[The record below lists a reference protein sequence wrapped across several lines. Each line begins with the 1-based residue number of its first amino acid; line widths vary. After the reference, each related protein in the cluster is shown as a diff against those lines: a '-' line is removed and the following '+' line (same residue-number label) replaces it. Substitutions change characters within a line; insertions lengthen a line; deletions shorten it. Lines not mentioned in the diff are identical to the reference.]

1 MLRGHFNSWII
12 LFTFLFF
19 TFHHSN
25 AQKIDDLI
33 EVSLVS
39 EVETIKSGDSAW
51 LLLQIDMKPS
61 WHAYWKTAGQTGFPT
76 TIDWDY
82 PQGVE
87 LEETL
92 FPAPILYQFQDF
104 ISYVHADTFYLL
116 THLKVKPGAVF
127 DKEIISLTAQL
138 STLVC
143 DEGNCIPFNKELI
156 LEIPVS
162 QETVISSVNSK
173 KVQNALAE
181 LPNPL
186 PTGTKF
192 SAVIKEES
200 IVLSFDE
207 SSLKD
212 FDLKGFN
219 FFPDG
224 DFFSH
229 GEKQQ
234 FKKNDEGRISV
245 QLSIDSLPEVFSST
259 IKGLLVH
266 SRFPQGWLIDLS
278 VEQVSYGVAQ
288 DEVKITKSS
297 EIAKVESGFN
307 QLLVMLGLIM
317 VAMSI
322 WLYGKTKYP
331 LKSSPIRTLGRF
343 LAFVLL
349 IFGIWLG
356 YPQDNAETDN
366 QIEWIAWT
374 PETEESLLA
383 TGRPVFIDFTARW
396 CMSCQVNKAVYQK
409 SVVIEKF
416 NELGIVALQ
425 ADWTKRGSLILKALQ
440 KFDREGVPLYVY
452 YPARIQGEPAK
463 EGIIFPEI
471 LTKEI
476 VLSVIENEKPF
487 LAPVGD
493 SFFALLGFAFLGG
506 MILNLMPCVFP
517 VLGLKIMSFVKQAGE
532 DPKKVRL
539 HGLIFTLGVILSFWI
554 LVGILLGLR
563 ESFDGELGWGF
574 QLQEP
579 VFVFGLA
586 IFLLI
591 FALSLSGVFEIG
603 MTLTGVGSKLSQ
615 QSGYVGSFFSGFL
628 ATIVA
633 TPCMAPFLGAA
644 VGAALAM
651 PWASAF
657 VVFTSIALGLS
668 SPYLLLSVFPKWISR
683 LPKPG
688 EWMNTLKEGM
698 AFPLYATVAWLLW
711 TLNSLI

>member
-156 LEIPVS
+156 FEIPVS
-162 QETVISSVNSK
+162 QETVISKVNSK

-181 LPNPL
+181 LPKPL

-245 QLSIDSLPEVFSST
+245 QLSIDSLPEGFSST

-266 SRFPQGWLIDLS
+266 SSFPQGWLIDLS

-297 EIAKVESGFN
+297 EIAQVESGFN

-366 QIEWIAWT
+366 QIEWIAWN

>member
-127 DKEIISLTAQL
+127 EKEIISLTAQL

-156 LEIPVS
+156 FEIPVS
-162 QETVISSVNSK
+162 QETVISKVNSK

-181 LPNPL
+181 LPKPL

-245 QLSIDSLPEVFSST
+245 QLSIDSLPEGFSST

-266 SRFPQGWLIDLS
+266 SSFPQGWLIDLS

-297 EIAKVESGFN
+297 EIAQVESGFN

-366 QIEWIAWT
+366 QIEWIAWN

-487 LAPVGD
+487 LVPVGD

-603 MTLTGVGSKLSQ
+603 MTLTGVGSNLSQ

>member
-219 FFPDG
+219 FFPEG

-229 GEKQQ
+229 GEMQQ

-245 QLSIDSLPEVFSST
+245 QLSIDSLPEGFSST

-297 EIAKVESGFN
+297 EIAQVESGFN

>member
-25 AQKIDDLI
+25 AHKIDDLI

-156 LEIPVS
+156 FEIPVS
-162 QETVISSVNSK
+162 QETVISKVNSK

-181 LPNPL
+181 LPKPL

-245 QLSIDSLPEVFSST
+245 QLSIDSLPEGFSST

-266 SRFPQGWLIDLS
+266 SSFPQGWLIDLS

-297 EIAKVESGFN
+297 EIAQVESGFN

-366 QIEWIAWT
+366 QIEWIAWN

>member
-156 LEIPVS
+156 FEIPVS
-162 QETVISSVNSK
+162 QETVISKVNSK

-181 LPNPL
+181 LPKPL

-245 QLSIDSLPEVFSST
+245 QLSIDSLPEGFSST

-266 SRFPQGWLIDLS
+266 SSFPQGWLIDLS

-297 EIAKVESGFN
+297 EIAQVESGFN

>member
-1 MLRGHFNSWII
+1 M
-12 LFTFLFF
+12 
-19 TFHHSN
+19 
-25 AQKIDDLI
+25 
-33 EVSLVS
+33 
-39 EVETIKSGDSAW
+39 
-51 LLLQIDMKPS
+51 
-61 WHAYWKTAGQTGFPT
+61 
-76 TIDWDY
+76 
-82 PQGVE
+82 
-87 LEETL
+87 
-92 FPAPILYQFQDF
+92 YQFQDF

-234 FKKNDEGRISV
+234 FKKNDEGRSSV

-297 EIAKVESGFN
+297 EIAQVESGFN

-452 YPARIQGEPAK
+452 YPARIQGEPAR

-487 LAPVGD
+487 LASVGD

>member
-297 EIAKVESGFN
+297 EIAQVESGFN

-487 LAPVGD
+487 LVPVGD

>member
-156 LEIPVS
+156 FEIPVS
-162 QETVISSVNSK
+162 QETVISKVNSK

-181 LPNPL
+181 LPKPL

-219 FFPDG
+219 FFPEG

-229 GEKQQ
+229 GEMQQ

-245 QLSIDSLPEVFSST
+245 QLSIDSLPEGFSST

-297 EIAKVESGFN
+297 EIAQVESGFN

>member
-1 MLRGHFNSWII
+1 MLREHFNSWII

-19 TFHHSN
+19 TFHNSN

-39 EVETIKSGDSAW
+39 EVETMKSGDSAW

-76 TIDWDY
+76 TIDWVY
-82 PQGVE
+82 PKGVE

-116 THLKVKPGAVF
+116 TNLKVKPGAVF

-162 QETVISSVNSK
+162 QETVISKVNSK
-173 KVQNALAE
+173 KVQNALPQ
-181 LPNPL
+181 LPKPL

-207 SSLKD
+207 SSFKD

-219 FFPDG
+219 FFPEG

-234 FKKNDEGRISV
+234 FKKNDAGRILV
-245 QLSIDSLPEVFSST
+245 QFSIDSLSEGFSST

-297 EIAKVESGFN
+297 EIAQVESGFN
-307 QLLVMLGLIM
+307 QLLVMLGLIV

-331 LKSSPIRTLGRF
+331 LKSSPVRTLGRF

-356 YPQDNAETDN
+356 YPQDNAEADN
-366 QIEWIAWT
+366 QIEWIPWT
-374 PETEESLLA
+374 PETEESLLV

-452 YPARIQGEPAK
+452 YPARIEGEPAK

-471 LTKEI
+471 LTTEI
-476 VLSVIENEKPF
+476 VLSVIEDEKSF

-493 SFFALLGFAFLGG
+493 SFFALLGFAFLGV

-615 QSGYVGSFFSGFL
+615 KSGYVGSFFSGFL

-651 PWASAF
+651 PWASALI
-657 VVFTSIALGLS
+657 VFTSIALGLS
-668 SPYLLLSVFPKWISR
+668 SPYLLLSISPKWISR

>member
-127 DKEIISLTAQL
+127 EKEIISLTAQL

-156 LEIPVS
+156 FEIPVS
-162 QETVISSVNSK
+162 QETVISKVNSK

-181 LPNPL
+181 LPKPL

-259 IKGLLVH
+259 IKG
-266 SRFPQGWLIDLS
+266 
-278 VEQVSYGVAQ
+278 
-288 DEVKITKSS
+288 
-297 EIAKVESGFN
+297 
-307 QLLVMLGLIM
+307 
-317 VAMSI
+317 
-322 WLYGKTKYP
+322 
-331 LKSSPIRTLGRF
+331 
-343 LAFVLL
+343 
-349 IFGIWLG
+349 
-356 YPQDNAETDN
+356 
-366 QIEWIAWT
+366 
-374 PETEESLLA
+374 
-383 TGRPVFIDFTARW
+383 
-396 CMSCQVNKAVYQK
+396 C
-409 SVVIEKF
+409 
-416 NELGIVALQ
+416 
-425 ADWTKRGSLILKALQ
+425 
-440 KFDREGVPLYVY
+440 
-452 YPARIQGEPAK
+452 
-463 EGIIFPEI
+463 
-471 LTKEI
+471 
-476 VLSVIENEKPF
+476 
-487 LAPVGD
+487 
-493 SFFALLGFAFLGG
+493 
-506 MILNLMPCVFP
+506 
-517 VLGLKIMSFVKQAGE
+517 
-532 DPKKVRL
+532 
-539 HGLIFTLGVILSFWI
+539 
-554 LVGILLGLR
+554 
-563 ESFDGELGWGF
+563 
-574 QLQEP
+574 
-579 VFVFGLA
+579 
-586 IFLLI
+586 
-591 FALSLSGVFEIG
+591 
-603 MTLTGVGSKLSQ
+603 
-615 QSGYVGSFFSGFL
+615 
-628 ATIVA
+628 
-633 TPCMAPFLGAA
+633 
-644 VGAALAM
+644 
-651 PWASAF
+651 
-657 VVFTSIALGLS
+657 
-668 SPYLLLSVFPKWISR
+668 
-683 LPKPG
+683 
-688 EWMNTLKEGM
+688 
-698 AFPLYATVAWLLW
+698 
-711 TLNSLI
+711 

>member
-127 DKEIISLTAQL
+127 EKEIISLTAQL

-156 LEIPVS
+156 FEIPVS
-162 QETVISSVNSK
+162 QETVISKVNSK

-181 LPNPL
+181 LPKPL

-245 QLSIDSLPEVFSST
+245 QLSIDSLPEGFSST

-266 SRFPQGWLIDLS
+266 SSFPQGWLIDLS

-297 EIAKVESGFN
+297 EIAQVESGFN

-603 MTLTGVGSKLSQ
+603 MTLTGVGSNLSQ

>member
-156 LEIPVS
+156 FEIPVS
-162 QETVISSVNSK
+162 QETVISKVNSK

-181 LPNPL
+181 LPKPL

-297 EIAKVESGFN
+297 EIAQVESGFN

-452 YPARIQGEPAK
+452 YPARIQGEPAR

-603 MTLTGVGSKLSQ
+603 MTLTGVGSNLSQ

-633 TPCMAPFLGAA
+633 TPCMAPFLGGRR
-644 VGAALAM
+644 GAALAM